1 MNETANQELA
11 RAPVGR
17 LMLRFS
23 VPCVLSLLV
32 SALYNIVDQIFIG
45 HGVGYLG
52 NGATN
57 VVFPIT
63 VITLALALF
72 VGDGCAAYLSLCQGQ
87 GDTESAHRSVGSTV
101 TVTVLC
107 GVGLTLLFALF
118 REPIL
123 GAFGATKANVSY
135 AREYFAFLL
144 PGLPF
149 FMFGNAMNSVIRAD
163 GAPKFAMLST
173 LAGCI
178 INVILD
184 PVAIFVLGWG
194 MMGAALATILGQIVT
209 ALLAVWYLAHAQT
222 FRLRGDS
229 FRPSGRLLKKFLPLG
244 VSSFITQVSI
254 VVIMAVMNNVLVF
267 YGAQSKYGSDIPL
280 TVVGIVM
287 KMFQI
292 VVSVVVGVAAG
303 CQPLVGYNYGAG
315 QTGRVREI
323 LKIMLAAE
331 AAVGFFSL
339 FCFQVFPLQIT
350 ALFGSESGLYNEF
363 AVKAF
368 RIFLA
373 AIPLCCIQKA
383 ASIFLQSLG
392 KPVQAMALSLLR
404 EFVLSVPLAIF
415 LPKIWGV
422 EGALYSA
429 PAADVVSW
437 IVAVVLLARV
447 WGRLDEKKECD

>member
-87 GDTESAHRSVGSTV
+87 GDTESAHRSVGSAV

-123 GAFGATKANVSY
+123 GAFGATEANVSY

-303 CQPLVGYNYGAG
+303 CQPLEI
-315 QTGRVREI
+315 GRAHV
-323 LKIMLAAE
+323 
-331 AAVGFFSL
+331 
-339 FCFQVFPLQIT
+339 
-350 ALFGSESGLYNEF
+350 
-363 AVKAF
+363 
-368 RIFLA
+368 
-373 AIPLCCIQKA
+373 
-383 ASIFLQSLG
+383 
-392 KPVQAMALSLLR
+392 
-404 EFVLSVPLAIF
+404 
-415 LPKIWGV
+415 
-422 EGALYSA
+422 
-429 PAADVVSW
+429 
-437 IVAVVLLARV
+437 
-447 WGRLDEKKECD
+447 